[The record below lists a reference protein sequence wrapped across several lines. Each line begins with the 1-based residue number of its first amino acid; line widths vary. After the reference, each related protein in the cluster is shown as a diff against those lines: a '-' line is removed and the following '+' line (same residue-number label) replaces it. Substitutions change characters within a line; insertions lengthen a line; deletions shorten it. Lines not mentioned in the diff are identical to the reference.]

1 MEKTSNN
8 KDLKV
13 FALGGLLEVG
23 KNMYCIEYDNEI
35 IIIDSGIL
43 FPEEDLY
50 GIDYI
55 IPDYSY
61 LIENQDKIKGL
72 FITHGHEDHIG
83 GIPYLLKQVKIP
95 KIYAHGLSVE
105 LIKKKLED
113 HPKLKA
119 NIYEFNELERIH
131 FENLTV
137 SFFRVAHSIP
147 DAFGIV
153 ITTPYGDVVTTGDF
167 KLDLTPVGKD
177 ADYQRIC
184 SLGQRGVLLLLSDS
198 TNAKVKELS
207 TSEKLVSDNIKDLFR
222 EIKGRIIVAT
232 FASNITRINQIIESS
247 IENGRKV
254 MVIGRSM
261 EAVVDIGRDIG
272 YIKASDENFVTEKD
286 EIDDNLT
293 ILSTGS
299 QGEPLSALSRIAQGN
314 HKQIKIKDGDTVI
327 FSSSAI
333 PGNQTEIDNVIN
345 LLSKQGATVIVQSSF
360 NDVHA
365 SGHASSAEE
374 KLILKLLRP
383 KYFMPVHGE
392 YYMLKTHAKSAIDAG
407 MKSEN
412 VFVLEN
418 GKVLSIND
426 EGAKVLSQKV
436 PAKDILIDGTDIGG
450 VNTAVIAER
459 KQLSQTGMVSA
470 VLTLNKDGIAIVK
483 PTVISKGY
491 LFAKENEEI
500 FEKLEAYI
508 YTYFLENSVKEFDKD
523 ALNTAKEKI
532 SEYIF
537 EISKKKPTLF
547 LVLNYL

>member
-1 MEKTSNN
+1 MEKNTN

-23 KNMYCIEYDNEI
+23 KNMYCVEYDNEI
-35 IIIDSGIL
+35 IIIDAGIL
-43 FPEEDLY
+43 FPEQDMF

-61 LIENQDKIKGL
+61 LIMNQHKIKGL

-83 GIPYLLKQVKIP
+83 GIPYLLKQVTIP

-113 HPKLKA
+113 HPDIKA
-119 NIYEFNELERIH
+119 NIYEFNELEKIK
-131 FENLTV
+131 FDNLSV

-147 DAFGIV
+147 DAFGLV
-153 ITTPYGDVVTTGDF
+153 ISTPYGDIVTTGDF

-177 ADYQRIC
+177 ADYQKIC
-184 SLGQRGVLLLLSDS
+184 FLGQKGVLLLMSDS

-207 TSEKLVSDNIKDLFR
+207 TSEKLVADNIKDLFR

-261 EAVVDIGRDIG
+261 EAVCDIGRDIG
-272 YIKASDENFVTEKD
+272 YIKAGDEHFVTEKD
-286 EIDDNLT
+286 VIDDNLT

-314 HKQIKIKDGDTVI
+314 HKQIKIKEGDTVI

-333 PGNQTEIDNVIN
+333 PGNQTEIDYVIN
-345 LLSKQGATVIVQSSF
+345 LLSKQGANVIMQSSF

-374 KLILKLLRP
+374 KLMLKLLRP

-392 YYMLKTHAKSAIDAG
+392 YYMLKTHAKSAMDAG
-407 MKSEN
+407 MKKEN
-412 VFVLEN
+412 IFILEN
-418 GKVLSIND
+418 GKVLCINQD
-426 EGAKVLSQKV
+426 GAKVLSQKV

-450 VNTAVIAER
+450 INTAVINER
-459 KQLSQTGMVSA
+459 KVLAQTGMVSA
-470 VLTLNKDGIAIVK
+470 VLTLNKNGIAVVK

-508 YTYFLENSVKEFDKD
+508 YTYFMENAVLENDKD
-523 ALNTAKEKI
+523 ALETTKTKI
-532 SEYIF
+532 GEYIF
-537 EISKKKPTLF
+537 EISRKKPTLY